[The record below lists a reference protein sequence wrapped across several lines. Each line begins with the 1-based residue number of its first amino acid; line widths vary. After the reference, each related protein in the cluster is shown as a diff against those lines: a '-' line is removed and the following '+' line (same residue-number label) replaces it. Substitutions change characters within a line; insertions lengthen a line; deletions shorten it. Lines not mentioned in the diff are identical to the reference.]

1 MLRIKVD
8 DVYISL
14 HGMMSNGTAIVVKQ
28 LSEKSKSL
36 MKEFL
41 NEIGVTTALRHPSLI
56 ELHGY
61 CVEGS
66 QLLLMENNSL
76 YRALFGK

>member
-1 MLRIKVD
+1 
-8 DVYISL
+8 
-14 HGMMSNGTAIVVKQ
+14 MMSNGTAIAVKQ
-28 LSEKSKSL
+28 LSEKSKPW

-41 NEIGVTTALRHPSLI
+41 NEIGVTTALRHQSLI

-66 QLLLMENNSL
+66 QLLHVEYNSL
-76 YRALFGK
+76 YQALFGK